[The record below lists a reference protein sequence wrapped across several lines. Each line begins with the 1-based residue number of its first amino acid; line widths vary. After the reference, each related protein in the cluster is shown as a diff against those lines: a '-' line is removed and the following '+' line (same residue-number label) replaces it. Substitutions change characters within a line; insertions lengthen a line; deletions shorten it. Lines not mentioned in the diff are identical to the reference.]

1 MTSHTAPKPDEAMSL
16 GGHEATGPRSAQS
29 EAEIRRDLA
38 AAYRVIA
45 MKGMDD
51 GIYTHISARL
61 PDGPSGQKRFLLNP
75 FGMSFDEV
83 TAGNLVTVDESGAIL
98 DDPHGYGVNAAG
110 FTIHSAVHMARH
122 DAACVLHTHT
132 VAGVAVS
139 SVKEGLLSLNQWSA
153 QFHGAIGYH
162 DYEGIALDL
171 EERERIIADLGGFA
185 HTLLVGAELSRHETE
200 NCRETGV
207 FNVAGTQ
214 KNTFVTPQSS
224 IYQGPVVFRHGATD
238 ADNDALTYA
247 LATGPANGTVVVN
260 ANGTG
265 LRRLGEGSLPVWISA
280 DQGYIT
286 DVLQRSWGEIKAE
299 Q

>member
-1 MTSHTAPKPDEAMSL
+1 MTSHTAPKPEEAMSL

-153 QFHGAIGYH
+153 QFHGAIAYH

-171 EERERIIADLGGFA
+171 EERERIIADLGALNVLMLRNHGTLVCGRSVAEAVKLALNLERSCKAQVAALSMGLTPDPLPDDIAA
-185 HTLLVGAELSRHETE
+185 HTAGQYARAYDKTE
-200 NCRETGV
+200 ASDSDPEWDAILRQVDRASPGY
-207 FNVAGTQ
+207 
-214 KNTFVTPQSS
+214 KN
-224 IYQGPVVFRHGATD
+224 
-238 ADNDALTYA
+238 
-247 LATGPANGTVVVN
+247 
-260 ANGTG
+260 
-265 LRRLGEGSLPVWISA
+265 
-280 DQGYIT
+280 
-286 DVLQRSWGEIKAE
+286 
-299 Q
+299 